1 MGSDIAVDLGT
12 ANTLVYVGGEGI
24 LLNEPSVVATNA
36 STGEVLAVGAEAKEL
51 IGRTPA
57 PIRAQRPLKD
67 GVVAHYRMTE
77 QMLRYFIRK
86 VGRRGWGRPRVV
98 ICVPSGI
105 TEVEQRAVEETT
117 RSAGAKEA
125 YVIEEPMAAAI
136 GAGLPV
142 AEPSG
147 AMVVDVGGG
156 TTEVA
161 IISYGGIVAGTSVRI
176 GGDELDE
183 AIVSHVKKVHS
194 VALGE
199 RTAEATKIGIGS
211 AWPGEEGADEAT
223 MEVRGRDLGQGLP
236 RAIKVTGKEIREAME
251 DPISSV
257 VEAVRET
264 LDQCPPELA
273 SDIMDHGAVLAGGVA
288 QLKGL
293 DERLRQETGI
303 PVHIA
308 EEPLTCVVEGAGR
321 CLEQF
326 HIMSRVLRSSS
337 DRR

>member
-1 MGSDIAVDLGT
+1 MARDIAIDLGT
-12 ANTLVYVGGEGI
+12 ANTLVYVEGEGI
-24 LLNEPSVVATNA
+24 VLNEPSVVATDVRSGA
-36 STGEVLAVGAEAKEL
+36 VLGVGADAKDL

-57 PIRAQRPLKD
+57 HIRAQRPLRD

-77 QMLRYFIRK
+77 EMLRYFIRK
-86 VGRRGWGRPRVV
+86 VGRRGWGKPRVV
-98 ICVPSGI
+98 VGVPSGI

-142 AEPSG
+142 AEPTG

-161 IISYGGIVAGTSVRI
+161 IISYGGIVAGTSVRV
-176 GGDELDE
+176 GGDELDD
-183 AIVSHVKKVHS
+183 AIATHVRKAHS
-194 VALGE
+194 LALGE
-199 RTAEATKIGIGS
+199 RTAEAVKMQIGS
-211 AWPGEEGADEAT
+211 AWPEDDDAT
-223 MEVRGRDLGQGLP
+223 MEVKGRDLGRGLP
-236 RAIKVTGKEIREAME
+236 RAIQVTSKEIHDAME
-251 DPISSV
+251 DAVSAM

-273 SDIMDHGAVLAGGVA
+273 SDIMDRGTLLTGGVA

-293 DERLRQETGI
+293 DKRLREETGI
-303 PVHIA
+303 PVHVA
-308 EEPLTCVVEGAGR
+308 DDPLTCVVEGAGR

-326 HIMSRVLRSSS
+326 QTMRRVLRSSS
-337 DRR
+337 GRR

>member
-1 MGSDIAVDLGT
+1 VARDIAIDLGT
-12 ANTLVYVGGEGI
+12 ANTLVYVEGEGI
-24 LLNEPSVVATNA
+24 VLNEPSVVATDVRSGA
-36 STGEVLAVGAEAKEL
+36 VLGVGADAKDL

-57 PIRAQRPLKD
+57 HIRAQRPLRD

-77 QMLRYFIRK
+77 EMLRYFIRK
-86 VGRRGWGRPRVV
+86 VGKRGWGKPRVV
-98 ICVPSGI
+98 VGVPSGI

-142 AEPSG
+142 AEPTG

-161 IISYGGIVAGTSVRI
+161 IISYGGIVAGTSVRV
-176 GGDELDE
+176 GGDELDD
-183 AIVSHVKKVHS
+183 AIATHVRKAHS
-194 VALGE
+194 LALGE
-199 RTAEATKIGIGS
+199 RTAEAIKMQIGS
-211 AWPGEEGADEAT
+211 AWPEDDGAT
-223 MEVRGRDLGQGLP
+223 MEVKGRDLGRGLP
-236 RAIKVTGKEIREAME
+236 RAIEVTTREIHEAME
-251 DPISSV
+251 DAVSAM

-273 SDIMDHGAVLAGGVA
+273 SDIMDRGTLLTGGVA

-293 DERLRQETGI
+293 DKRLREETGI
-303 PVHIA
+303 PVHVA
-308 EEPLTCVVEGAGR
+308 DDPLTCVVEGAGR

-326 HIMSRVLRSSS
+326 QTMRRVLRSSGS
-337 DRR
+337 RR

>member
-1 MGSDIAVDLGT
+1 MAGDIAVDLGT

-24 LLNEPSVVATNA
+24 VLDEPSVVATNL

-57 PIRAQRPLKD
+57 HIRAQRPLRD

-86 VGRRGWGRPRVV
+86 VGRRWWRRPRVV

-142 AEPSG
+142 AEPTG

-161 IISYGGIVAGTSVRI
+161 IISYGGIVAGTSVRV

-183 AIVSHVKKVHS
+183 AIVSHVKKAHS

-199 RTAEATKIGIGS
+199 RTAEAIKIGIGS
-211 AWPGEEGADEAT
+211 AWPGADEEA
-223 MEVRGRDLGQGLP
+223 MEVKGRDLGQGLP
-236 RAIKVTGKEIREAME
+236 RAIEVTAKEIREAME
-251 DPISSV
+251 DPIASM

-273 SDIMDHGAVLAGGVA
+273 SDIMDRGAVLAGGVA
-288 QLKGL
+288 QLRSL

-303 PVHIA
+303 PVHVA
-308 EEPLTCVVEGAGR
+308 EDPLTCVVKGAGR
-321 CLEQF
+321 CLEEF
-326 HIMSRVLRSSS
+326 PSMRRVLRSST
-337 DRR
+337 